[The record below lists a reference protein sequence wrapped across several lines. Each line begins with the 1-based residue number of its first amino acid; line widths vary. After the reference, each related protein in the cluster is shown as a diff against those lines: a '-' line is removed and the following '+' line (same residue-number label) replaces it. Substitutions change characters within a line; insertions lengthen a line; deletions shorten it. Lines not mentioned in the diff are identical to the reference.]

1 MSDIQSQKV
10 LDGPNENTIFMVWNF
25 REKQDEDALRERFK
39 DLCGLVQNLN
49 NSAQNRFP
57 NQAASCVMGIGRQA
71 WLRLDLP
78 KPLPKEL
85 ADFRAVKGGRHEA
98 VSTRG
103 DLHFHLRAEQK
114 SVLYDMAAVL
124 TDFLLPLAE
133 CAVEVHGF
141 RYWDGRSILGFVDGT
156 ENPHDPA
163 ERRLFGLVGEEDAAY
178 RGGSYLFV
186 QKYLHDMQAWRKLPV
201 AEQEKVIGRS
211 KQDDIEMDDDVKPSN
226 SHIALAN
233 VGDDFKVIRDNV
245 PFGHAGTNEMGTYF
259 ICYANTF
266 STVQK
271 MLENMFVGVPAGNHD
286 RILDFSTAQT
296 GSLFFVPSLDMLD
309 EFAE

>member
-1 MSDIQSQKV
+1 MHDRDRAHVRV
-10 LDGPNENTIFMVWNF
+10 LGE
-25 REKQDEDALRERFK
+25 
-39 DLCGLVQNLN
+39 
-49 NSAQNRFP
+49 
-57 NQAASCVMGIGRQA
+57 
-71 WLRLDLP
+71 
-78 KPLPKEL
+78 
-85 ADFRAVKGGRHEA
+85 
-98 VSTRG
+98 
-103 DLHFHLRAEQK
+103 
-114 SVLYDMAAVL
+114 SV
-124 TDFLLPLAE
+124 
-133 CAVEVHGF
+133 
-141 RYWDGRSILGFVDGT
+141 R
-156 ENPHDPA
+156 
-163 ERRLFGLVGEEDAAY
+163 LVGEEDAAY